1 MKKRNRRTQSK
12 CQGGNVVKNEVMSE
26 AKQNLLL
33 TNIWRMKVSAK
44 GGQEFL

>member
-12 CQGGNVVKNEVMSE
+12 CQGGYVVKNEVMSE